1 MAQAEFNFMSP
12 QLSSLRRSPNLP
24 VQDEAGPS
32 IPEPAPREADPE
44 LLAKFREAETTTEV
58 DRVIIGIDFGT
69 TYSSVSQTVIRALED
84 SKLIGRDRIKPIRNF
99 PYDPAVADRSGSERS
114 AAVPSEIIYPHSGA
128 TAISP
133 TPLNASTDA
142 RNSPI
147 SGGLPTSR
155 TRQRVLA
162 VDRSLSAEDCFR
174 QDEEATSESSE
185 DDEQSIETHDAEE
198 FHRYHNFNLLRCGF
212 EAQSWPLGTDI
223 KLSRVKLML
232 QNDPRTAEVR
242 EYLSPLIQRLI
253 DDELIRDHKDHVDV
267 IADYLTFLLRH
278 VKSELIDL
286 GLYQGYK
293 YEVVLCVPAIWD
305 QKACRDMQIA
315 LAKAFKQSNF
325 DQVEIIQNSVKDLFM
340 VSEPEAA
347 AAWVLHSNYDIVPE
361 DRFILLDAGG
371 GTVDTNTYRVSQ
383 KTPLRLEAETAL
395 PAGRL
400 CGSSYLNEKFFTY
413 IRRVLAGET
422 YLERDG
428 VTLDGIA
435 NTITINE
442 FEQYQKRTFT
452 YYEHQKISFYCPGL
466 RENRAMGFWHSRIW
480 VPAKDMKAVFKPVLK
495 EVFSLV
501 QDQIKQSELQGQIPN
516 KIVLVGGFSRSV
528 ALRKYLTK
536 NLDASYKN
544 QIRLIIP
551 PEYDAS
557 AVASGGIL
565 RALNKEGGPGRFARS
580 SYGILRDEPYRLHEE
595 HLIAGVVR
603 PGRDSLDGALWVRD
617 TIFWALK
624 LGNEEPLGPVW
635 TSEPL
640 PCTQSFDSRK
650 TKRRRLIAIDRLY
663 VSDTATES
671 HYQRNHQKNEGAK
684 PVGEI
689 VTDFTFL
696 RDNGLIQPVKGIMTD
711 EGQRWGRKHYDVDY
725 HLYLRLVGRD
735 LKCYAVYNNSIVQ
748 QSVINISSAF
758 AAGVK

>member
-174 QDEEATSESSE
+174 QDEEATCESSE

-253 DDELIRDHKDHVDV
+253 YDELIRDHKDHVDV

-371 GTVDTNTYRVSQ
+371 GTVDTNTYR
-383 KTPLRLEAETAL
+383 
-395 PAGRL
+395 
-400 CGSSYLNEKFFTY
+400 
-413 IRRVLAGET
+413 
-422 YLERDG
+422 
-428 VTLDGIA
+428 
-435 NTITINE
+435 
-442 FEQYQKRTFT
+442 
-452 YYEHQKISFYCPGL
+452 EHQKISFYCPGL

-650 TKRRRLIAIDRLY
+650 TKRPRLIAIDRLY

-671 HYQRNHQKNEGAK
+671 HYQRDHQKNEGAK